1 MKMKILLTGGSGMVG
16 CNFLL
21 HSFSEKYEILS
32 PTSKELNLLDYN
44 KVQNYIKL
52 NKPDIVIHAAGV
64 VGGINAN
71 ISNPL
76 KFMSENMQM
85 GINIIIA
92 SRNQQI
98 KKLINLGSS
107 CMYPRNVKN
116 PISEDSLLKGEFE
129 PSNEGYA
136 LAKVTNSKLC
146 QFINY
151 EDQDFLYKTIIPC
164 NLFGMYD
171 KFDKYQ
177 SHMIPSAILKIHLA
191 IKNNYKTVDIW
202 GDGQV
207 RREFMFASDFV
218 DFIYFAINKLEILPL
233 NINVGLGFDHTVNE
247 YYKIIADTL
256 GYKGKLEHDLS
267 KPSGINQKLVDISKL
282 KKLGWHHKT
291 SLQEGIMKTY
301 DFYLKEVAN
310 D

>member
-16 CNFLL
+16 SNFLL
-21 HSFSEKYEILS
+21 NSFSEKYEILS

-71 ISNPL
+71 ILNPL

-107 CMYPRNVKN
+107 CMYPRNVIN

-136 LAKVTNSKLC
+136 LAKVTSSKLC

-171 KFDKYQ
+171 KFDRNQ

-218 DFIYFAINKLEILPL
+218 DFIYFAIDKLEILPL
-233 NINVGLGFDHTVNE
+233 NINVGLGFDYTVNE

-256 GYKGKLEHDLS
+256 GYKGTLEHDLS